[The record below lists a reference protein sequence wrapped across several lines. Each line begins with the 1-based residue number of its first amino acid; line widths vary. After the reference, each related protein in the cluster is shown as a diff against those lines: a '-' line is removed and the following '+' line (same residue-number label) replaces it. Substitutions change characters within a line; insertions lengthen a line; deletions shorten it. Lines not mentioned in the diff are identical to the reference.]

1 MQPHLA
7 YSKDCFDAAAD
18 ILTEWAGTLAIVAFA
33 FGLIVILAA
42 CLAICYY
49 YLVD

>member
-1 MQPHLA
+1 MNQF
-7 YSKDCFDAAAD
+7 YQSKDCFDAAAE
-18 ILTEWAGTLAIVAFA
+18 ILTGWAGTLALVAVA
-33 FGLIVILAA
+33 FGLLVILAA